1 MRKKERDIRV
11 ELLRIACC
19 LSVIMLH
26 CKPSSIINGEP
37 SSLRYLFSNL
47 IADPVSIFLL
57 ITGFYFSSSSSYR
70 ENLLKNIIRIFLP
83 LLLYTFVI
91 LLLSGG
97 LSSLSALAHSLTAVG
112 ECLITWTPRIHNT
125 GHLWYLYVHLLIVLL
140 SPIIQHILV
149 FINESY
155 SRHYITLVT
164 IPVLFWINDLLSN
177 NLFHCSQIPVTSFL
191 PAVLLVI
198 LGNTVFRLMND
209 FPNLHRFAPLYLITY
224 FGINISRAKMLT
236 AGTIQM
242 SDATFS
248 VTGVLSA
255 LMVCFFVLS
264 FPESKKSLFHPINYI
279 SSFTLDIYIWHVIM
293 MELTLTTGLK
303 MAFISLITDGSESI
317 NMYLRYT
324 ILYAMV
330 IMVLCSLLSLAIKTV
345 KFLFALVLGKNR
357 SAVS

>member
-37 SSLRYLFSNL
+37 SFPRYLFSNL

-57 ITGFYFSSSSSYR
+57 ITGFYFSLSSSYR
-70 ENLLKNIIRIFLP
+70 ENLLKNIKRIFLP
-83 LLLYTFVI
+83 LLFYTFVI

-97 LSSLSALAHSLTAVG
+97 LSSLSALAHSLIAVG

-125 GHLWYLYVHLLIVLL
+125 GHLWYLYVHLLIILL

-155 SRHYITLVT
+155 SRHYITLVA

-177 NLFHCSQIPVTSFL
+177 NLFHCSQIPITSLL
-191 PAVLLVI
+191 PGVLLVI
-198 LGNTVFRLMND
+198 LGNTVFRLMMD

-224 FGINISRAKMLT
+224 IVINLYRAKMLT

-248 VTGVLSA
+248 ASGVLSA

-264 FPESKKSLFHPINYI
+264 FPESTKPLFHPVNFI

-317 NMYLRYT
+317 TMYLRYT
-324 ILYAMV
+324 ILYAMM
-330 IMVLCSLLSLAIKTV
+330 IMVLCALWSFVMKSVKHLFTLALSKKKSTT
-345 KFLFALVLGKNR
+345 F
-357 SAVS
+357 